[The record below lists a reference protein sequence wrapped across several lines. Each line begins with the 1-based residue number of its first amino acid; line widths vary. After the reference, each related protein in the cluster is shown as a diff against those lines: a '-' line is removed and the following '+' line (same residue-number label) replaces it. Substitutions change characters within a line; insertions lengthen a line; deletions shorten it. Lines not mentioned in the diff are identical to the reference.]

1 MAWAMSGG
9 DMAHE
14 VRFQVLILPNVEWS
28 ELLDRFQRVEDLGFD
43 LAVTGDHWCDWS
55 NPPSNWFEMWT
66 TLAGVAQATSRIRI
80 APCVAQIPLR
90 NPAMLAR
97 QALTVDHIS
106 GGRLEIGLGLGMP
119 VDPSYKMI
127 GMENWTNKK
136 RVAQFDE
143 YVQIVDQLLSNEVT
157 TFKGEF
163 YEVNEAT
170 MNPRSPQQP
179 RPPITVAALGPVM
192 IGKAVKYADTWNT
205 MSFAESFDEQ
215 LSEVQGKIALARQYC
230 ETIGR
235 DPETLRISYNLFD
248 AQSRAT
254 GGKIRY
260 YESHQV
266 FEDLVGGLADA
277 GITEFGLY
285 YPMLDS
291 QMDAFASVATDLFP
305 KLRS

>member
-1 MAWAMSGG
+1 MGY
-9 DMAHE
+9 E
-14 VRFQVLILPNVEWS
+14 VRFQALILPNVEWD
-28 ELLDRFQRVEDLGFD
+28 ELIGRFKRAEDLGFD
-43 LAVTGDHWCDWS
+43 LAVTADHWCDWS
-55 NPPSNWFEMWT
+55 NPPSNWFELWT

-106 GGRLEIGLGLGMP
+106 GGRLEVGLGLGMP
-119 VDPSYKMI
+119 IDPSYDMI

-143 YVQIVDQLLSNEVT
+143 YVELVGQLLANEAT
-157 TFKGEF
+157 TYKGEF

-170 MNPRSPQQP
+170 MNPRSPQRP
-179 RPPITVAALGPVM
+179 RPPITVAAMGPVM
-192 IGKAVKYADTWNT
+192 IGKAARYADTWNT
-205 MSFAESFDEQ
+205 MSFAEDFDDQ
-215 LSEVQGKIALARQYC
+215 LKEVGEKIAVCRQHC

-235 DPETLRISYNLFD
+235 DPETLRISYNMFD
-248 AQSRAT
+248 AKGRAT
-254 GGKIRY
+254 GGEIRY
-260 YESHQV
+260 YQSHQV
-266 FEDLVGGLADA
+266 FEDLIGGLAEV
-277 GITEFGLY
+277 GITDFGLY

-291 QMDAFASVATDLFP
+291 QLDAFESVATELFP